1 MILGKKKE
9 IAELYLGKNV
19 THEPTAAVIAYGLD
33 NSEGERHILVYDLGG
48 GIFDVSLLLIE
59 DYDYIFELPAIHI
72 WDFDNRV
79 IDHSVKLYKIKNKVD
94 VSQDLKAMGKLKR
107 EFEKAKRTLSS
118 QMSTR
123 IEIKSFHDG
132 KYFSEI

>member
-1 MILGKKKE
+1 MKE

-19 THEPTAAVIAYGLD
+19 THEPTAAAIAYGLD
-33 NSEGERHILVYDLGG
+33 NSEGKRHILVYDLGG
-48 GIFDVSLLLIE
+48 GVFDVSLLLIE

-72 WDFDNRV
+72 WGLRQPN
-79 IDHSVKLYKIKNKVD
+79 